1 MKIAANGINL
11 KYRVDGPRDAP
22 WLTLSNSLATNLS
35 LWDAQVAELASTYRV
50 LRYDTRGHG
59 GSDAPDGPYT
69 LAMLRDD
76 VLGLLDAL
84 GIETTHFVG
93 ISLGG
98 MTALELALALPDR
111 VDRIAVCD
119 SRADAPPA
127 FANSWDERLAIAA
140 EKGMEGLVEATLARW
155 FSEGFLAQDPPALTA
170 VGDMI
175 RGTSLAGYIGCI
187 HALQKTRSAASPRR
201 CHGAHA
207 FRVGGRRYGDAA
219 TSHAGDARGGA
230 GLPVRPHRPGGPPV
244 ERRESRRLHGR
255 VGAVPQGGLGR
266 APASALTQTDAMVH
280 GGARISTHFGGRN
293 YDGGCGAH
301 AKNIGPH

>member
-69 LAMLRDD
+69 LAMLCDD

-187 HALQKTRSAASPRR
+187 HALQKLDLLPRLGGVTVPTLFVSGADDMATPPQAMRAMHAAVLGSQFVLIDPAG
-201 CHGAHA
+201 HLSNVENPDD
-207 FRVGGRRYGDAA
+207 FMAA
-219 TSHAGDARGGA
+219 LAPFLR
-230 GLPVRPHRPGGPPV
+230 
-244 ERRESRRLHGR
+244 
-255 VGAVPQGGLGR
+255 AV
-266 APASALTQTDAMVH
+266 
-280 GGARISTHFGGRN
+280 
-293 YDGGCGAH
+293 
-301 AKNIGPH
+301 